1 MATKEIV
8 RSAAYGNDLSVQTTN
23 ARGQI
28 TITRMSPP
36 EFRKATGLRGN
47 AASNAYNEYLR
58 STGKSGNG
66 HVLQWLNSGDEVH
79 KIRQLSRGGKQI
91 TIYPAGTF
99 DRKIKEAK
107 PKRLLSDKMIERIL
121 DAKNLT
127 GEARAKQGAMLT
139 ALMK

>member
-8 RSAAYGNDLSVQTTN
+8 RSAAYGNDLSVKTTN
-23 ARGQI
+23 ARGLI
-28 TITRMSPP
+28 TIARMSAP

-47 AASNAYNEYLR
+47 AASKAFNEYLK
-58 STGKSGNG
+58 STGKTGNG
-66 HVLQWLNSGDEVH
+66 YVHQMLNDGNEVH
-79 KIRQLSRGGKQI
+79 RIRQLARGGTQF

-107 PKRLLSDKMIERIL
+107 PKRLLSDKLIERIL

-127 GEARAKQGAMLT
+127 GEARANQGAMLT